1 MKQYSYYDAYHRQK
15 KFPMMFRLYRLRGK
29 RGVFLL
35 SFFIAIIIVRG
46 VLWEEITEIA
56 GWSRLCVERMDRTL
70 VENVHMFWYVLIR
83 RNELL
88 LLLLLCGL
96 TRIRKVL
103 FYIASGVGGA
113 ALGIFILSFVKCYG
127 IKGIIIG
134 AGALFPQWILYGMLF
149 AYLYW
154 LFVRRK
160 EVQDKESL
168 WQYALY
174 VLGVAGIMASGIYL
188 ECFVNP
194 LVVVLVKTI
203 LLK

>member
-83 RNELL
+83 RNESD
-88 LLLLLCGL
+88 G
-96 TRIRKVL
+96 IRCFKD
-103 FYIASGVGGA
+103 
-113 ALGIFILSFVKCYG
+113 
-127 IKGIIIG
+127 
-134 AGALFPQWILYGMLF
+134 
-149 AYLYW
+149 
-154 LFVRRK
+154 RRK
-160 EVQDKESL
+160 
-168 WQYALY
+168 
-174 VLGVAGIMASGIYL
+174 SG
-188 ECFVNP
+188 
-194 LVVVLVKTI
+194 T
-203 LLK
+203 